1 MARSAIM
8 VKALFL
14 DRDGVLD
21 ELVSYEDG
29 WGAPRKPEDL
39 KLLPRVS
46 EALDLAA
53 NDGWMIFVVSN
64 QPDAAKRMT
73 TQESLDAVH
82 RTLLEELRGAPIREF
97 YYCFHRREDR
107 CECRKPE
114 PYFVLQAARKYGIDL
129 AQSWFVGDVGTD
141 IEAGKRAGTR
151 TALLEYEHSR
161 SRRGTQQPDWVC
173 RDLDHFVRRLIS
185 QPSSDAAQPEN

>member
-1 MARSAIM
+1 M

-21 ELVSYEDG
+21 ALVQYAEG
-29 WGAPRKPEDL
+29 WGAPRRAEDVR
-39 KLLPRVS
+39 LLPGVRDS
-46 EALDLAA
+46 LALAA
-53 NDGWMIFVVSN
+53 HNGWSIFVISN
-64 QPDAAKRMT
+64 QPDAAKGYT
-73 TQESLDAVH
+73 TRESLDAVH
-82 RTLLEELRGAPIREF
+82 AELLRQLDGAPIREF
-97 YYCFHRREDR
+97 FYCFHRREDR

-114 PYFVLQAARKYGIDL
+114 PFFVLQAARKNGIDL

-161 SRRGTQQPDWVC
+161 SRRGTKQPDWVC